1 MFDKIK
7 STAKDAKL
15 SASLEAAYLN
25 HKKNGFPHPPEVE
38 EHIDIMRGLREETPK
53 LRGRVGDMDSAL
65 RHLAEYEEKF
75 SDDLLSYI
83 EIPMQNPQ
91 ITSIYKTYAE
101 GKRQTAQKR
110 YKMQSMFDQIKEEW
124 KPFESENLVD
134 IKAKQD
140 KANRA
145 ISDLTYFQK
154 NNKVAKAS
162 EVQMLYDML
171 SVELIDLIHILRVRK
186 ENTVPGFFM
195 RLATAEA
202 EFFRE
207 SAAIAEA
214 VFEQLRNIGPVSVVP
229 NTFGSMTGVDPN
241 NYQPPPI
248 IPQGQGPPPG
258 RPGQGGPQCRGLYDF
273 RAESPQELSFRAGD
287 VMNLLNG
294 NGDWWTVELGGRSGL
309 IPANYV
315 QRI

>member
-1 MFDKIK
+1 
-7 STAKDAKL
+7 
-15 SASLEAAYLN
+15 
-25 HKKNGFPHPPEVE
+25 
-38 EHIDIMRGLREETPK
+38 MRGMREELPK
-53 LRGRVGDMDSAL
+53 LRSRVGDMDSAL
-65 RHLAEYEEKF
+65 RHLGEYEEKF

-83 EIPMQNPQ
+83 DIPMQNPQ

-101 GKRQTAQKR
+101 GKRQIAQKR
-110 YKMQSMFDQIKEEW
+110 FKMQSMFDQIKEEW
-124 KPFESENLVD
+124 KPMESENLAD

-145 ISDLTYFQK
+145 ISDLSWFQK

-162 EVQMLYDML
+162 EIQMLYDML

-186 ENTVPGFFM
+186 ENTLPGFLM

-202 EFFRE
+202 EFHRE
-207 SAAIAEA
+207 SNEIANA

-241 NYQPPPI
+241 SFQPPPSV
-248 IPQGQGPPPG
+248 Q
-258 RPGQGGPQCRGLYDF
+258 RSSGGSSGGGAQVKGLYDF
-273 RAESPQELSFRAGD
+273 RAESPQELSFRNGD
-287 VMNLLNG
+287 VMTLVSG
-294 NGDWWTVELGGRSGL
+294 TGDWWTVEMGGRSGL
-309 IPANYV
+309 VPANYV